1 MMLAIKKPGYSTL
14 APPSRRASG
23 GFTLIELMIVVAII
37 GIIAA
42 IAYPSY
48 QDQVTKTRRM
58 DAQGALSGFASAMER
73 YYTENGTYKGAGAG
87 GGDTGAP
94 TIFPDKAPLDGS
106 NKYYDLKIAA
116 ADRNTYELRA
126 VPIAGSAQAGDGAI
140 RLKSTGEKEWD
151 KGGSGTWVTW
161 NE

>member
-1 MMLAIKKPGYSTL
+1 MMLAIKKPGYFPL
-14 APPSRRASG
+14 AAPSRRASG

-58 DAQGALSGFASAMER
+58 DAQGALSSFASAMER
-73 YYTENGTYKGAGAG
+73 YYTENGTYEGAATG
-87 GGDTGAP
+87 GNDTGSP
-94 TIFPDKAPLDGS
+94 TIFPDEAPLDGA
-106 NKYYDLKIAA
+106 NKYYDLTISSAA
-116 ADRNTYELRA
+116 RNSYTLTA
-126 VPIAGSAQAGDGAI
+126 TPKNAQSGDGAI
-140 RLKSTGEKEWD
+140 RLRSTGEKEWD
-151 KGGSGTWVTW
+151 KNGSGTWVTW